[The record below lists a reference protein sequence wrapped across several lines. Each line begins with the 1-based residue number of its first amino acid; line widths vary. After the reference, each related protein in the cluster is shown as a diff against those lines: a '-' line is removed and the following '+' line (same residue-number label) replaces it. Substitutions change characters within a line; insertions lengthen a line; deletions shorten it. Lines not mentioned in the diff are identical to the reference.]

1 MRILFVCQE
10 ERVRQRIRESLHAS
24 FVGTATV
31 WDAPDVAD
39 AICRFDRN
47 SLDVILLDGDTTYG
61 GNDADIASLAHVFPV
76 AVVALI
82 TAEARASA
90 LQAAVRAGAM
100 GLIPNG
106 CSHEV
111 LHLAVCLLMQGACY
125 LPASVVRHLA
135 GGAPQ
140 TGHIATA
147 GPDVSLSE
155 LSPRQREV
163 LDEALCGKPN
173 KQIARDLGVSE
184 GTVKAHLSAAFRC
197 LGVHNRVQAVRLIQ
211 KTPTHRVLGAAF
223 A

>member
-1 MRILFVCQE
+1 MRILFICQE
-10 ERVRQRIRESLHAS
+10 ERFRQGIRESLCTS
-24 FVGTATV
+24 FVGTAAV
-31 WDAPDVAD
+31 RDAANVAD

-47 SLDVILLDGDTTYG
+47 ALDVILLHADSTYG
-61 GNDADIASLAHVFPV
+61 GNYADIASLAHAFPAAAV
-76 AVVALI
+76 AVI

-90 LQAAVRAGAM
+90 LQAAVRAGAI

-111 LHLAVCLLMQGACY
+111 LHLAVRLLMQGACY
-125 LPASVVRHLA
+125 LPASLVRHLA
-135 GGAPQ
+135 DSGPRTAQ
-140 TGHIATA
+140 IAKA
-147 GPDVSLSE
+147 NPDVSLSE

-211 KTPTHRVLGAAF
+211 KTPTQRVLGAAF